1 MKLDNVLFFLIF
13 NSILW
18 SLINSVKN
26 NKNQNELTRVED
38 DGIGSSTNPLIQK
51 YDSSL
56 KPKSKIAKTERN
68 NETEQKLKKKEYNR
82 NYYKINREKI
92 REQRQNVYKNRK
104 EILIEKSKEYY
115 EKNKEKIR
123 EKRKNYYENNKDK
136 SLKYDE
142 KKREYLRNYYL
153 RKKNE
158 KEILQKNSSI
168 HDSKEGNSADNAQI
182 NICENKGKEPIL
194 SKKDE
199 RLDQQNINQMN
210 IGHNIQREDD
220 LNDLED
226 LNYFEDLKFFDEL
239 DF

>member
-1 MKLDNVLFFLIF
+1 MKLESVLIFLIF

-26 NKNQNELTRVED
+26 NKNQSELKGVEENVA
-38 DGIGSSTNPLIQK
+38 GSSTYPLIQK
-51 YDSSL
+51 YDPSL

-68 NETEQKLKKKEYNR
+68 NLTEIKLKKKEYNR

-92 REQRQNVYKNRK
+92 REQRQNVYKNSK
-104 EILIEKSKEYY
+104 EILIEKSKKYY

-136 SLKYDE
+136 CYDE

-168 HDSKEGNSADNAQI
+168 QSDSKEGNSADNAQI

-194 SKKDE
+194 SRKDE
-199 RLDQQNINQMN
+199 QLDQKTFNQIN

-226 LNYFEDLKFFDEL
+226 LNYFEDLKFIDDFD
-239 DF
+239 F